1 MPRLFIYKI
10 KYYGYIKTKFKQ
22 YEILNSWKI
31 IRDCVH
37 NEWLYC
43 GAQSKTDFPKT
54 RIPKAVKEIQP
65 RMEM

>member
-31 IRDCVH
+31 IRKTVYTMNGYIAVH
-37 NEWLYC
+37 RVRQTFLRLEFQKL
-43 GAQSKTDFPKT
+43 
-54 RIPKAVKEIQP
+54 
-65 RMEM
+65 